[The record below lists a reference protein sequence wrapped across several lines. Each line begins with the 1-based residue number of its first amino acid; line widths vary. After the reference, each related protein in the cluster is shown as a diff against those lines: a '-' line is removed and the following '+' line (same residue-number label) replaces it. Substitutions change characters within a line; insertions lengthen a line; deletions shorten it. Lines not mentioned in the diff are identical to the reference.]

1 MKKYFLI
8 FACIFAMVCGCSHAE
23 KESLSDAQCGIP
35 FGKET
40 IREIRFIYWV
50 KVREPGT
57 YDGIV
62 DSGIRKRIFIMTD
75 QTYIKEHLKFFNIT
89 KITPDSDNTPV
100 SGEIIFVN
108 KDGQEWQADFFNE
121 KILRLSSGQLLHLKN
136 RKFYWRRFWTV
147 RGAEREFRDPDFKLP
162 PSVFNNGVALTREEA
177 RRLSG
182 LDYNRIFDGA
192 SEDFIIKLRTA
203 NLEEAYR
210 IAIGNRTYK
219 PKLIEVVDGD

>member
-1 MKKYFLI
+1 
-8 FACIFAMVCGCSHAE
+8 MVCGCSHVE
-23 KESLSDAQCGIP
+23 KESLSDAQCEIP

-75 QTYIKEHLKFFNIT
+75 QTYIEEHLKVFNIT

-108 KDGQEWQADFFNE
+108 KDGQEWQADFLNE
-121 KILRLSSGQLLHLKN
+121 KNTAFVFRTTSTFEKTQFFLATVFDCARSRMRTPRSG
-136 RKFYWRRFWTV
+136 F
-147 RGAEREFRDPDFKLP
+147 
-162 PSVFNNGVALTREEA
+162 
-177 RRLSG
+177 
-182 LDYNRIFDGA
+182 
-192 SEDFIIKLRTA
+192 
-203 NLEEAYR
+203 
-210 IAIGNRTYK
+210 
-219 PKLIEVVDGD
+219 